1 MTRAELK
8 EQAKAQL
15 KGNVWKLF
23 GITVVYMLISMV
35 VSWVASLVGGDGA
48 LTGII
53 SLLGSI
59 FVIYPAAM
67 GLTKVFL
74 NVTYGDEPSAATLMD
89 GFKVN
94 YINNVLLYVL
104 IGVFTALWSIL
115 LVIPGIIAA
124 YSYTMAPYILLEH
137 PELSAKE
144 AISLSKQMMK
154 GHKFELFV
162 LQLSFILW
170 ALLGV
175 VTLGIAYIY
184 VGPYITLTTTD
195 FYHNIKGSTFPESS
209 DSTSSYTEAA
219 SDVIEQT
226 ATAVEGQDFEVTE

>member
-23 GITVVYMLISMV
+23 GITVVYILISMA
-35 VSWVASLVGGDGA
+35 VSWVASLVGGDGPI
-48 LTGII
+48 TGII
-53 SLLGSI
+53 SFLGSV
-59 FVIYPAAM
+59 FVVYPAAM
-67 GLTKVFL
+67 GLTKTFL
-74 NVTYGDEPSAATLMD
+74 NVTYGDQPQVATLID
-89 GFKVN
+89 GFKIN

-104 IGVFTALWSIL
+104 IGIFTFLWTL
-115 LVIPGIIAA
+115 LFIIPGIIAS

-137 PELSAKE
+137 PGLSAKE
-144 AISLSKQMMK
+144 AITYSKQMMK

-170 ALLGV
+170 ALLGI
-175 VTLGIAYIY
+175 VTFGIAYIY

-195 FYHNIKGSTFPESS
+195 FYHSIKGQVFGDSS
-209 DSTSSYTEAA
+209 AESYTETA
-219 SDVIEQT
+219 SDIIEQAATVVDGQDSAVIE
-226 ATAVEGQDFEVTE
+226 

>member
-74 NVTYGDEPSAATLMD
+74 NVTYGDDPKVATLLD
-89 GFKVN
+89 GFKIN

-104 IGVFTALWSIL
+104 ISVFTTLWTL
-115 LVIPGIIAA
+115 LFIIPGIIAA

-144 AISLSKQMMK
+144 AIGYSKQMMK

-170 ALLGV
+170 ALLGI
-175 VTLGIAYIY
+175 VTFGIAYIY

-195 FYHNIKGSTFPESS
+195 FYHNIKGEVFGDTSTE
-209 DSTSSYTEAA
+209 SYTEAA
-219 SDVIEQT
+219 SEVIEQAAPVVDDQT
-226 ATAVEGQDFEVTE
+226 SAVIE

>member
-74 NVTYGDEPSAATLMD
+74 NVTYGDDPKVATLLD
-89 GFKVN
+89 GFKIN

-104 IGVFTALWSIL
+104 ISVFTTLWTL
-115 LVIPGIIAA
+115 LFIIPGIIAA

-144 AISLSKQMMK
+144 AIGYSKQMMK

-170 ALLGV
+170 ALLGI
-175 VTLGIAYIY
+175 VTFGIAYIY
-184 VGPYITLTTTD
+184 VDPYITLTTTD
-195 FYHNIKGSTFPESS
+195 FYHSIKGAVFPETQ
-209 DSTSSYTEAA
+209 DSTDSFTEAA
-219 SDVIEQT
+219 ADVIEQAST
-226 ATAVEGQDFEVTE
+226 VVDDQTSAVIE

>member
-74 NVTYGDEPSAATLMD
+74 NVTYGDDPKVATLLD
-89 GFKVN
+89 GFKIN

-104 IGVFTALWSIL
+104 ISVFTTLWTL
-115 LVIPGIIAA
+115 LFIIPGIIAA
-124 YSYTMAPYILLEH
+124 YSYTMAPYIL
-137 PELSAKE
+137 
-144 AISLSKQMMK
+144 
-154 GHKFELFV
+154 F
-162 LQLSFILW
+162 QLRK
-170 ALLGV
+170 
-175 VTLGIAYIY
+175 
-184 VGPYITLTTTD
+184 P
-195 FYHNIKGSTFPESS
+195 S
-209 DSTSSYTEAA
+209 DTVSR
-219 SDVIEQT
+219 
-226 ATAVEGQDFEVTE
+226 

>member
-35 VSWVASLVGGDGA
+35 ISWVASLVGGDGA

-67 GLTKVFL
+67 GLTKVYL

-104 IGVFTALWSIL
+104 IGVFTTLWSLL

-144 AISLSKQMMK
+144 AISLS
-154 GHKFELFV
+154 V
-162 LQLSFILW
+162 LQTPVFLSPCGL
-170 ALLGV
+170 
-175 VTLGIAYIY
+175 
-184 VGPYITLTTTD
+184 P
-195 FYHNIKGSTFPESS
+195 P
-209 DSTSSYTEAA
+209 
-219 SDVIEQT
+219 
-226 ATAVEGQDFEVTE
+226 

>member
-1 MTRAELK
+1 
-8 EQAKAQL
+8 
-15 KGNVWKLF
+15 
-23 GITVVYMLISMV
+23 MV
-35 VSWVASLVGGDGA
+35 ISWVASLVGGDGA

-67 GLTKVFL
+67 GLTKVYL

-104 IGVFTALWSIL
+104 IGVFTALWSLL

-144 AISLSKQMMK
+144 AIGYSKQMMK

>member
-67 GLTKVFL
+67 GLSKVFL
-74 NVTYGDEPSAATLMD
+74 NVTYGDDPKVATLLD
-89 GFKVN
+89 GFKIN

-104 IGVFTALWSIL
+104 ISVFTTLWTL
-115 LVIPGIIAA
+115 LFIIPGIIAA

-144 AISLSKQMMK
+144 AIGYSKQMMK

-170 ALLGV
+170 ALLGI
-175 VTLGIAYIY
+175 VTFGIAYIY

-195 FYHNIKGSTFPESS
+195 FYHSIKGAVFPETQ
-209 DSTSSYTEAA
+209 DSTDSFTEAA
-219 SDVIEQT
+219 ADVIEQ
-226 ATAVEGQDFEVTE
+226 AAAVVDDQTSAVIE

>member
-35 VSWVASLVGGDGA
+35 ISWVASLVGGDGA

-67 GLTKVFL
+67 GLTKVYL

-89 GFKVN
+89 GFKIN

-104 IGVFTALWSIL
+104 ISVFTTLWTL
-115 LVIPGIIAA
+115 LFIIPGIIAA

-144 AISLSKQMMK
+144 AIGYSKQMMK

-175 VTLGIAYIY
+175 VTFGIAYIY

-195 FYHNIKGSTFPESS
+195 FYHNIKGEVFGDTSTE
-209 DSTSSYTEAA
+209 SYTEAA
-219 SDVIEQT
+219 ADVIEQ
-226 ATAVEGQDFEVTE
+226 AAAVVDDQTSAVIE

>member
-74 NVTYGDEPSAATLMD
+74 NVTYGDDP
-89 GFKVN
+89 KIN

-104 IGVFTALWSIL
+104 ISVFTTLWTL
-115 LVIPGIIAA
+115 LFIIPGIIAA

-144 AISLSKQMMK
+144 AIGYSKQMMK

-170 ALLGV
+170 ALLGI
-175 VTLGIAYIY
+175 VTFGIAYIY

-195 FYHNIKGSTFPESS
+195 FYHNIKGEVFGDTSTE
-209 DSTSSYTEAA
+209 SYTEAA
-219 SDVIEQT
+219 ADVIEQ
-226 ATAVEGQDFEVTE
+226 AAAVVDDQTSAVIE

>member
-35 VSWVASLVGGDGA
+35 ISWVASLVGGDGA

-67 GLTKVFL
+67 GLTKVYL

-170 ALLGV
+170 ALLGI
-175 VTLGIAYIY
+175 VTFGIAYIY

-195 FYHNIKGSTFPESS
+195 FYHNIKGEVFGDTSTE
-209 DSTSSYTEAA
+209 SYTEAA
-219 SDVIEQT
+219 ADVIEQ
-226 ATAVEGQDFEVTE
+226 AAAVVDDQTSAVIE